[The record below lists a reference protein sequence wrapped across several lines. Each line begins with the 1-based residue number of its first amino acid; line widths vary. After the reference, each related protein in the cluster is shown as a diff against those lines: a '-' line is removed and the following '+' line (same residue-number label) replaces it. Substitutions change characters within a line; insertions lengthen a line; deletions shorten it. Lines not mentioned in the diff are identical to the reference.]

1 MAVGHLRNDSSAF
14 WKTLRRR
21 VEWLVLPPFLIA
33 ALLVGVVAYH
43 DRQELTTLTARAR
56 IAEEA
61 REIAWRLERSIL
73 EPVYLTRSLASLAEL
88 DIEAFEEGFTKIAV
102 DLRSQ
107 NPAMLNIGLAPDLK
121 ISQVFPVRGN
131 EAVLGL
137 DLASRPDF
145 MEGIQR
151 AIETDEIVIT
161 GPVASL
167 QGPTVFII
175 RAPIVLDRSG
185 DKPRLWGIISVVFLA
200 SAVTEQL
207 EGLSVLSPYFIAIR
221 EGAADGRAGRVIYG
235 EPDRIGSDTV
245 WESIAVPGGDWQLA
259 ITPNQ
264 AVLAQASRSTNPLLS
279 IYPLSVA
286 LGALTIFLLARLWRQ
301 RSETESLINSAF
313 NAIDQ
318 GFVVFDENDRLLL
331 CNQAYVD
338 YSPQTRDLIRTG
350 ISFSELVR
358 AGLERGQYPDAVD
371 NEAEWIAN
379 KFIRHAQPHS
389 EAIQRLPD
397 GTWLKVTERRTKDG
411 MSVGLRMDITELVK
425 AQRLAEEALQVKS
438 EFISV
443 LSHELRTPLTVILG
457 YAKVLTHV
465 RMMKQARALTEGD
478 GSDREGLQLLLD
490 SISQQGDK
498 IQKSG
503 EHLLVLIND
512 LLDYSKIEA
521 GHLDLKIGEVSVGS
535 LIDDVVDSMTEMAAE
550 KGLQL
555 EPRGRDV
562 LIEIDAI
569 RAKQVLINLVGNAI
583 KFTETGTITVSSEIY
598 DDFVHIVVADTGC
611 GIASTDLE
619 AVFEAFQQIDF
630 SDKRKAGG
638 TGLGLAICRQI
649 MLLHGG
655 TLSVTSS
662 VGVGSTFTAAFPRKP
677 VPLTEERRR
686 NVSRLSRAV
695 LVPEEVG

>member
-1 MAVGHLRNDSSAF
+1 MAVGHLRNDSSAL

-33 ALLVGVVAYH
+33 ALLVGVVADH
-43 DRQELTTLTARAR
+43 DRRELTTLTARSK

-88 DIEAFEEGFTKIAV
+88 DIEAFEEGFTKIAL

-107 NPAMLNIGLAPDLK
+107 NPAIMNIAVAPDLK
-121 ISQVFPVRGN
+121 TSQVYPVSGN
-131 EAVLGL
+131 EMVLGL
-137 DLASRPDF
+137 DLRTRPDF

-151 AIETDEIVIT
+151 AIDTDESVIT
-161 GPVASL
+161 GPIASL
-167 QGPTVFII
+167 QGPNVFII
-175 RAPIVLDRSG
+175 RAPIVLDRSA
-185 DKPRLWGIISVVFLA
+185 DKPKLWGIVSVVFYA
-200 SAVTEQL
+200 SAVTEEL
-207 EGLSVLSPYFIAIR
+207 EGLSELSPYFVAIR
-221 EGAADGRAGRVIYG
+221 GLTANGQAGEVIYG
-235 EPDRIGSDTV
+235 EPDRIGSDTF
-245 WESIAVPGGDWQLA
+245 WERIAVPGGDWQLA
-259 ITPNQ
+259 ITPND
-264 AVLAQASRSTNPLLS
+264 AVLAQASRSANPFRS
-279 IYPLSVA
+279 VYPLSVA
-286 LGALTIFLLARLWRQ
+286 LGAITIFLLARLWRQ

-331 CNQAYVD
+331 CNQAYLD
-338 YSPQTRDLIRTG
+338 YSPRTRDLIRPG
-350 ISFSELVR
+350 ISFSELVQMGV
-358 AGLERGQYPDAVD
+358 ARGQYPDAAG

-379 KFIRHAQPHS
+379 KLFRHAQPFS
-389 EAIQRLPD
+389 EAIQRMPD
-397 GTWLKVTERRTKDG
+397 GRWLKVTERRTRTG
-411 MSVGLRMDITELVK
+411 MSVGLCMDITELVK
-425 AQRLAEEALQVKS
+425 AQQMAEEALQVKS

-478 GSDREGLQLLLD
+478 TVDTARLQVLLD
-490 SISQQGDK
+490 CISKQGEK

-521 GHLDLKIGEVSVGS
+521 GHLELKISEVSVGS
-535 LIDDVVDSMTEMAAE
+535 LIDDVVDSMSEMAAE
-550 KGLQL
+550 KGLTL
-555 EPRGRDV
+555 EPRSRDI
-562 LIEIDAI
+562 LIDVDPI

-583 KFTETGTITVSSEIY
+583 KFTETGIITVSTEIY
-598 DDFVHIVVADTGC
+598 DDSVRIVVADTGC
-611 GIASTDLE
+611 GIASTDLD

-655 TLSVTSS
+655 TLSVASS
-662 VGVGSTFTAAFPRKP
+662 VGIGSTFTAAFPRRH